1 LKIKIFL
8 WQLFQNAILTR
19 DNLKK
24 RKWGGSPLC
33 SFCQQEETMTHLFF
47 EFSNAKVIWGNLGGI
62 LGTSLC
68 PSSLWQSVAWFYRF
82 YPRGRRFHMLLLA
95 AICWGIWN
103 IRNKIT
109 FEKAIVRSPLVTIAM
124 ICSLLHYWAGLFGR
138 EDGGRIK
145 MGADQMLQRA
155 SALHSKESSMAPGT
169 SSGRQG
175 LLMIT
180 NGGE

>member
-47 EFSNAKVIWGNLGGI
+47 ECSNAKVIWGNLGGI
-62 LGTSLC
+62 FGNIFVSFFFMAECGLVLSFLSSRKKISYVTSFC
-68 PSSLWQSVAWFYRF
+68 Y
-82 YPRGRRFHMLLLA
+82 LL
-95 AICWGIWN
+95 GIWN

-145 MGADQMLQRA
+145 LGADQMLQRA
-155 SALHSKESSMAPGT
+155 SALHSKESSIAPGN
-169 SSGRQG
+169 SSGRQ
-175 LLMIT
+175 
-180 NGGE
+180 

>member
-1 LKIKIFL
+1 MAECGLVLSFLSSRKKISYV
-8 WQLFQNAILTR
+8 T
-19 DNLKK
+19 
-24 RKWGGSPLC
+24 
-33 SFCQQEETMTHLFF
+33 SFC
-47 EFSNAKVIWGNLGGI
+47 
-62 LGTSLC
+62 
-68 PSSLWQSVAWFYRF
+68 Y
-82 YPRGRRFHMLLLA
+82 LL
-95 AICWGIWN
+95 GIWN

-145 MGADQMLQRA
+145 LGADQMLQRA